1 MSIVILLAAILVLNI
16 VFGVGHHQHGNVTI
30 GAAFSWFV
38 IGWVSFHLF
47 ILFIVQLPKLL

>member
-38 IGWVSFHLF
+38 IGWISFQ
-47 ILFIVQLPKLL
+47 LFIVALLKLL